1 MVGGKIS
8 EKKKEEANAYQKI
21 ISKMRNGL
29 STTLMKAGRHRND
42 NQKENPERPQTLK

>member
-1 MVGGKIS
+1 VGAKIS
-8 EKKKEEANAYQKI
+8 EKKKEANAYQKM
-21 ISKMRNGL
+21 ISKMRNDL